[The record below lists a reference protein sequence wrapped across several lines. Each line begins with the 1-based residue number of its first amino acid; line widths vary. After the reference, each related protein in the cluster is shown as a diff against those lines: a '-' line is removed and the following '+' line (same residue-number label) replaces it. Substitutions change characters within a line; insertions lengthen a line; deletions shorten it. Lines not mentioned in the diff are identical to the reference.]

1 MRALGKL
8 TAVEAKLFLRD
19 PGAAIVVLG
28 VPVALLVVFGL
39 VPGARQPSE
48 DFGGKVPLDTFI
60 APLSV
65 AVLLAMLAL
74 TMFPTAMATYREKGV
89 LRRLSASPV
98 PPVRLL
104 TAQLVV
110 NLAAALV
117 VVLLI
122 VGFGA
127 AVLSMALPANLGGFL
142 LVAVLGTGALFSV
155 GLLIAALVPTGRTAG
170 GVGAAVFFPMLALGG
185 VWVRKEDLPS
195 FLQPVADVLPLGAT
209 LNGMR
214 ETWSGGSPELL
225 QLAALVVV
233 ALVCGGLAARFFRW
247 E

>member
-1 MRALGKL
+1 MGAMGKL

-28 VPVALLVVFGL
+28 IPLALLVVFGL
-39 VPGARQPSE
+39 VPGANEPSE

-65 AVLLAMLAL
+65 SVLLAMLAL
-74 TMFPTAMATYREKGV
+74 TMFPAVMATYREKGV

-104 TAQLVV
+104 AAQLVV
-110 NLAAALV
+110 NLVAALV
-117 VVLLI
+117 VLLLI

-127 AVLSMALPANLGGFL
+127 LVLGMALPADLAGFAV
-142 LVAVLGTGALFSV
+142 VAVLGTTALFSV
-155 GLLIAALVPTGRTAG
+155 GLLIAALAPTGRTAG

-185 VWVRKEDLPS
+185 VWVRKEDLPD

-225 QLAALVVV
+225 QLGALALVAV
-233 ALVCGGLAARFFRW
+233 VCGGLAARFFRW